1 MGLQSEKGQWQMKL
15 STEEMDNNVT
25 RVVLEGRLD
34 IEGAAAV
41 DLRMNVIAG
50 SAKQLLLDLGGVTFL
65 GSMGLRSILV
75 PAQVVKRR
83 GGKVVLYNPTAMVE
97 EVLRASNIPSLIP
110 VCHDLDSALAA
121 LA

>member
-1 MGLQSEKGQWQMKL
+1 MKL
-15 STEEMDNNVT
+15 TAEEIDGGIT

-50 SAKQLLLDLGGVTFL
+50 SAKQLLVDLSGVTFL
-65 GSMGLRSILV
+65 GSMGLRSIVV

-83 GGKVVLYNPTAMVE
+83 GGKTVLFNPTEMVE
-97 EVLRASNIPSLIP
+97 EVLRASNISSLIP
-110 VCHDLDSALAA
+110 VSHDMEAA
-121 LA
+121 LATLA

>member
-1 MGLQSEKGQWQMKL
+1 MKL
-15 STEEMDNNVT
+15 STEEIDGGIT

-50 SAKQLLLDLGGVTFL
+50 SAKQLLVDLSGVTFL
-65 GSMGLRSILV
+65 GSMGLRSIVV
-75 PAQVVKRR
+75 PAQAIKRR
-83 GGKVVLYNPTAMVE
+83 GGKTVLLNPTKMVE

-110 VCHDLDSALAA
+110 VFHDMEAA
-121 LA
+121 LATLA

>member
-1 MGLQSEKGQWQMKL
+1 MKL
-15 STEEMDNNVT
+15 STEEIDGGIT

-50 SAKQLLLDLGGVTFL
+50 SAKQLLVDLSGVTFL
-65 GSMGLRSILV
+65 GSMGLRSIVV
-75 PAQVVKRR
+75 PAQAVKRR
-83 GGKVVLYNPTAMVE
+83 GGKTVLFNPTEMVE

-110 VCHDLDSALAA
+110 VCHDMESALAS